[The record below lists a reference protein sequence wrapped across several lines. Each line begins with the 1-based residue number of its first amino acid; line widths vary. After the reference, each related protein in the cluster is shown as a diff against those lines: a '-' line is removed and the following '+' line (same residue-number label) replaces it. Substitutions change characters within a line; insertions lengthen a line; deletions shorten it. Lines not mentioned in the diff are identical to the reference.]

1 MPLGQCSIRIKRAHG
16 QCKLGQD
23 TTITNPKH
31 FDWRFAVRER
41 AVRRSRQ
48 LSLVAAVMLSR
59 HPLTIPFSPTQ
70 DCLGRFP
77 EPRDESRLVASG
89 IPRWVSPAVVV
100 PAAQR
105 TLPSDTP
112 HTRSPRPAPLHHSV
126 HMYRTVQPSVYGHS
140 AHAFDFV
147 LEQPKKKKMKK
158 KIQDDLKR

>member
-112 HTRSPRPAPLHHSV
+112 HTRSPRPAPLHRSV
-126 HMYRTVQPSVYGHS
+126 KCIAQFNRPCTGTAPMHLTSYSNNRR
-140 AHAFDFV
+140 
-147 LEQPKKKKMKK
+147 KKKNEKK
-158 KIQDDLKR
+158 KYKMI